1 MLTNVE
7 REVIYIEKRKKN
19 EQAAHMIVAIVVV
32 TKEPTIPRINEKTG
46 LKKSLCFRFPNQLS
60 EKCTD
65 CNFF

>member
-1 MLTNVE
+1 MLTTVE

-46 LKKSLCFRFPNQLS
+46 LKKKFMFQISQPTV
-60 EKCTD
+60 KKMH
-65 CNFF
+65 